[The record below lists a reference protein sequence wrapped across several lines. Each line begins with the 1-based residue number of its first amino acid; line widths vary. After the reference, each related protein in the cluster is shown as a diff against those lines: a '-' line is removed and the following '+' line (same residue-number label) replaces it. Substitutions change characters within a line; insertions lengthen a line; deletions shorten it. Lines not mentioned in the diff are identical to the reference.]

1 MLAQNY
7 KFVLNNINDRCVSSN
22 RNIDEIQ
29 LIAVSKTYPMA
40 VINEAFNCGIRIFG
54 ENKAQELR
62 DKEKDNTN
70 DISWH
75 FIGHLQKNKVK
86 YVVGTAE
93 YIHAVDSIELA
104 KAIDLRAESLR
115 TGQKILLE
123 VNVSGEEAKFGLSG
137 IESLLE
143 ILENCNKL
151 DNISVEGL
159 MTMAP
164 YTEDESIIRN
174 TFTQIRE
181 MKEKINSYGYNLSQL
196 SMGMTNDY
204 LIAIEEGATMLRI
217 GSAIFG
223 ERNLKV

>member
-1 MLAQNY
+1 MIAQNY
-7 KFVLNNINDRCVSSN
+7 KFVLKNINDRCILSN

-29 LIAVSKTYPMA
+29 LIAVSKTFPLS
-40 VINEAFNCGIRIFG
+40 VISDAFDCGIRIFG

-62 DKEKDNTN
+62 DKAKDNSN
-70 DISWH
+70 DLSWH

-104 KAIDLRAESLR
+104 QAINKRAESLQ
-115 TGQKILLE
+115 TGQKVLIE
-123 VNVSGEEAKFGLSG
+123 VNASGEETKFGLSG
-137 IESLLE
+137 IESLRE
-143 ILENCNKL
+143 IVEYCNQM

-174 TFTQIRE
+174 TFIQLRE
-181 MKEKINSYGYNLSQL
+181 MKEKINGYGFNLSQL

-223 ERNLKV
+223 ERNLIV

>member
-1 MLAQNY
+1 MIAQNY
-7 KFVLNNINDRCVSSN
+7 KFVLNNINDRCISSN

-29 LIAVSKTYPMA
+29 LIAVSKTFPLS
-40 VINEAFNCGIRIFG
+40 VISEAFSYGIRNFG

-62 DKEKDNTN
+62 DKAKENNN
-70 DISWH
+70 DLSWH

-86 YVVGTAE
+86 YVVGTAD
-93 YIHAVDSIELA
+93 YIHAVDSMELVQ
-104 KAIDLRAESLR
+104 AINKRAESFR
-115 TGQKILLE
+115 TGQKVLIE

-137 IESLLE
+137 FESLLE
-143 ILENCNKL
+143 LVEYCNQM

-164 YTEDESIIRN
+164 YTEHESIIRN
-174 TFTQIRE
+174 TFIQLRE
-181 MKEKINSYGYNLSQL
+181 MKEKINGYGYNLSQL

>member
-1 MLAQNY
+1 MIAQKY
-7 KFVLNNINDRCVSSN
+7 KFVLNNINERCISSN

-29 LIAVSKTYPMA
+29 LIAVSKTFPLS
-40 VINEAFNCGIRIFG
+40 VINDAFDNGIRIFG

-62 DKEKDNTN
+62 DKARDNDN
-70 DISWH
+70 DLSWH

-86 YVVGTAE
+86 YVAGTAD

-104 KAIDLRAESLR
+104 QEINKRAESLQ
-115 TGQKILLE
+115 TSQKVLIE
-123 VNVSGEEAKFGLSG
+123 VNASGEEAKFGLSS
-137 IESLLE
+137 IESLIE
-143 ILENCNKL
+143 IVDACNQM
-151 DNISVEGL
+151 DHIQAEGL

-164 YTEDESIIRN
+164 YTEDEFIIRN
-174 TFTQIRE
+174 TFIKLRE
-181 MKEKINSYGYNLSQL
+181 LKEKINGYGYNLSQL

-223 ERNLKV
+223 ERKLKV

>member
-1 MLAQNY
+1 MIAQNY
-7 KFVLNNINDRCVSSN
+7 KFVLNNINESCISSN

-29 LIAVSKTYPMA
+29 LIAVSKTFPLS
-40 VINEAFNCGIRIFG
+40 VINEAFDCGIRIFG

-62 DKEKDNTN
+62 DKAKDNSN
-70 DISWH
+70 ELSWH

-86 YVVGTAE
+86 YVVRTAD

-104 KAIDLRAESLR
+104 QEINKRAESLR
-115 TGQKILLE
+115 TGQKVLIE
-123 VNVSGEEAKFGLSG
+123 VNTSGEEAKFGLSK
-137 IESLLE
+137 IESLFE
-143 ILENCNKL
+143 IIENCNQM

-164 YTEDESIIRN
+164 YTDDESIIRN
-174 TFTQIRE
+174 TFIQLRE
-181 MKEKINSYGYNLSQL
+181 MKEKINVYGYNLSQL

-204 LIAIEEGATMLRI
+204 LLAIEEGATMLRI

-223 ERNLKV
+223 ERNLIV